1 MQISTSQLYDRSSTL
16 MQQLTAKADKLQT
29 QISTDKR
36 FSTASEDPVA
46 FQKLAVIKRAS
57 ANDRAYGANIK
68 VAQSLLAQS
77 DSTLG
82 SVESQL
88 QKAAELAVQ
97 ASNGT
102 LSVENRRVIGEQLTA
117 IVQDLVGLANTK
129 DVRGQ
134 PLFGGA
140 SGDTAVVQ
148 SRDGSV
154 AFTDIGEPS
163 AIPVGD
169 GVTVFGTD
177 SAKRVF
183 GNISTASGASDVF
196 AIISKFAAALASD
209 TSAGAGAA
217 AAEAGDSLKTALT
230 QIGSARGSVGARA
243 ARLDLETARLTDVA
257 TTREADRSR
266 LEDTDTAA
274 AITELQKT
282 MTVLSAT
289 QASFSKLSSLSLF
302 NYLN

>member
-1 MQISTSQLYDRSSTL
+1 MQISTSQLYDRSSSL
-16 MQQLTAKADKLQT
+16 MQQLAAKADKLQT

-36 FSTASEDPVA
+36 IGTASDDPVA
-46 FQKLAVIKRAS
+46 FQKLARIKRAT
-57 ANDRAYGANIK
+57 ANDSAYGANIK

-82 SVESQL
+82 SFESQL

-97 ASNGT
+97 ANNDA
-102 LSVENRRVIGEQLTA
+102 LSPENRKVIGDQLNA

-140 SGDTAVVQ
+140 SGDTAVKQ
-148 SRDGSV
+148 AQDGSV
-154 AFTDIGEPS
+154 EFTDLGEPS

-169 GVTVFGTD
+169 GINVLATD

-183 GNISTASGASDVF
+183 GNVPTANGSSDVF
-196 AIISKFAAALASD
+196 AIISKLASALTSNANASAAAS
-209 TSAGAGAA
+209 
-217 AAEAGDSLKTALT
+217 EAGNSLKAALT

-243 ARLDLETARLTDVA
+243 ARLDLETARLTEVA
-257 TTREADRSR
+257 TTREADRSG

>member
-36 FSTASEDPVA
+36 ISTASEDPVA

-183 GNISTASGASDVF
+183 GNISTAYGASDVF

-209 TSAGAGAA
+209 TSAGAA
-217 AAEAGDSLKTALT
+217 AAEAGDSLKTALA

-257 TTREADRSR
+257 TTREADRSS

>member
-16 MQQLTAKADKLQT
+16 MRQLAAKADKLQT

-36 FSTASEDPVA
+36 IGTASDDPVA
-46 FQKLAVIKRAS
+46 FQKLALIKRS
-57 ANDRAYGANIK
+57 GANDGAYGANIK
-68 VAQSLLAQS
+68 IAQSLLAQS

-82 SVESQL
+82 SFESQL

-97 ASNGT
+97 ANNDA
-102 LSVENRRVIGEQLTA
+102 LSPENRRVIGDQLTA

-140 SGDTAVVQ
+140 SGDTAVAQ
-148 SRDGSV
+148 AQNGSV
-154 AFTDIGEPS
+154 SFTDIGEPS
-163 AIPVGD
+163 PIPVGD
-169 GVTVFGTD
+169 GVDVHATD
-177 SAKRVF
+177 SAKRLF
-183 GNISTASGASDVF
+183 GNIPTTNGPSDVF
-196 AIISKFAAALASD
+196 AIISKLATALTSNTGAS
-209 TSAGAGAA
+209 AA
-217 AAEAGDSLKTALT
+217 AAEAGTDLKTALT
-230 QIGSARGSVGARA
+230 QIGAARGSVGARA
-243 ARLDLETARLTDVA
+243 ARLDLETARLTEVA
-257 TTREADRSR
+257 TIREGDRSS

>member
-1 MQISTSQLYDRSSTL
+1 MQISTSQLYDRSTTL

-29 QISTDKR
+29 QISTDKKI
-36 FSTASEDPVA
+36 STASDDAVA
-46 FQKLAVIKRAS
+46 YQKLASIKRS
-57 ANDRAYGANIK
+57 NANDTAYGANIK
-68 VAQSLLAQS
+68 VVQSLLAQS

-88 QKAAELAVQ
+88 QKAAELATQ
-97 ASNGT
+97 ANNDT
-102 LSVENRRVIGEQLTA
+102 LNAADRKVIGDQLTA

-134 PLFGGA
+134 PLFGGS
-140 SGDTAVVQ
+140 SGDTAVAQ
-148 SRDGSV
+148 AADGSV
-154 AFTDIGEPS
+154 SFTGTGEPS

-169 GVTVFGTD
+169 GVDVHATN
-177 SAKRVF
+177 SAQRVF
-183 GNISTASGASDVF
+183 GGISTSSGTSDVF
-196 AIISKFAAALASD
+196 AIISKLAAALTSNTDAS
-209 TSAGAGAA
+209 AA
-217 AAEAGDSLKTALT
+217 AADAGNSLKTALT
-230 QIGSARGSVGARA
+230 QIGAARGSVGARG

-257 TTREADRSR
+257 ATREADRSS

-289 QASFSKLSSLSLF
+289 QASFTKLSSLSLF

>member
-16 MQQLTAKADKLQT
+16 MQQLAAKADKLQT

-36 FSTASEDPVA
+36 INTASDDPVA
-46 FQKLAVIKRAS
+46 FQKLALIKRAS
-57 ANDRAYGANIK
+57 ANDSAFGANIK

-82 SVESQL
+82 SIESQL

-97 ASNGT
+97 ANSDA
-102 LSVENRRVIGEQLTA
+102 LSPENRRVIGDQLTA
-117 IVQDLVGLANTK
+117 IVQDLVGLANAK

-140 SGDTAVVQ
+140 SGDTAVSQ
-148 SRDGSV
+148 AQNGSV
-154 AFTDIGEPS
+154 TFKDVGEPS
-163 AIPVGD
+163 PIPVGE
-169 GVTVFGTD
+169 GVDVHATD
-177 SAKRVF
+177 SAKRLF
-183 GNISTASGASDVF
+183 GNIPTANGASDVS
-196 AIISKFAAALASD
+196 AIISKFAAALTSNTGATDAASE
-209 TSAGAGAA
+209 AGA
-217 AAEAGDSLKTALT
+217 DLRTALT
-230 QIGSARGSVGARA
+230 QIGAARGSVGARA
-243 ARLDLETARLTDVA
+243 ARLDLETARLTEVA
-257 TTREADRSR
+257 TIREGDRSS

-274 AITELQKT
+274 AILELQKT

-302 NYLN
+302 NYMN